1 MLHAGVWI
9 MFAVNFKRVHTLHTI
24 QQDKS
29 GACNMTSIK
38 DSCPQPERSVN
49 VDELYWQAMN
59 ISQCMNTRAHSQM
72 NQNEVNILGPLQCLI
87 SDMQTNIRSRNLTDA
102 GRSGVFLN
110 TVMGTLSGNS
120 QKGAQKYQ
128 CLYCVIYELNYV
140 LNSTI
145 YFNVS
150 DSESLSSNTSQLLN
164 CGTIRRIF
172 TIVLYLQLSQND
184 SSVMNNI
191 FFDTETLEDLFITL
205 TNNTL
210 NTNEI
215 RREVNRV
222 MNENSKEKGNK
233 FSEVKNC
240 GFQSECRLRP
250 ILWILY
256 TIAVAENG
264 LLIFIFIR
272 HSEIRS
278 ERNIIILNLAVADVL
293 AVLCNASLQI
303 IFIYGGTFESVK
315 IYYRIMDLSLEVST
329 GVCIYT
335 IVILSIQR
343 YFAVIP
349 TYKCR
354 ECRLSRRFNSTL
366 FVFVLWS
373 VGCVPQIIN
382 VTTDMSFQAWAMRN
396 LILYCVV
403 PIVTIATFYLM
414 TSWRL
419 RQSVRKMPGEAVRQE
434 TARHAR
440 VRSSNV
446 LIALIAVF
454 IISYTPIQLFRF
466 IELWFY
472 GGGYLFDYV
481 DLIAYSL
488 LSLNSCFNP
497 IALYVASGTF
507 RRYYNKYICLCW
519 KNSDVTMSNSN
530 INIQS
535 TNKTCALHI

>member
-1 MLHAGVWI
+1 MSA
-9 MFAVNFKRVHTLHTI
+9 
-24 QQDKS
+24 
-29 GACNMTSIK
+29 
-38 DSCPQPERSVN
+38 PE
-49 VDELYWQAMN
+49 Y
-59 ISQCMNTRAHSQM
+59 T
-72 NQNEVNILGPLQCLI
+72 
-87 SDMQTNIRSRNLTDA
+87 
-102 GRSGVFLN
+102 
-110 TVMGTLSGNS
+110 
-120 QKGAQKYQ
+120 

-140 LNSTI
+140 LYSTD

-150 DSESLSSNTSQLLN
+150 DRESLSLCTSQLQN
-164 CGTIRRIF
+164 CEIIRRIF
-172 TIVLYLQLSQND
+172 AVVLYLQLSQND

-191 FFDTETLEDLFITL
+191 FLDTETLEDLFITL

-210 NTNEI
+210 DTKAI
-215 RREVNRV
+215 RREVDRV
-222 MNENSKEKGNK
+222 MKENSKEKSNK
-233 FSEVKNC
+233 FGKVKNC
-240 GFQSECRLRP
+240 GFQSECRMRP
-250 ILWILY
+250 LLWILY
-256 TIAVAENG
+256 TIAIAENG
-264 LLIFIFIR
+264 LLILIFIR
-272 HSEIRS
+272 HSEMRS
-278 ERNIIILNLAVADVL
+278 DRNIIILNLAVADIL
-293 AVLCNASLQI
+293 SVLCNASLQI

-329 GVCIYT
+329 GVCIYS
-335 IVILSIQR
+335 IVVLSIQR

-349 TYKCR
+349 TYRCR
-354 ECRLSRRFNSTL
+354 ECGLSRRFNSTL

-373 VGCVPQIIN
+373 VGCVPQIIHL
-382 VTTDMSFQAWAMRN
+382 TTNMSIQAWAMRN

-403 PIVTIATFYLM
+403 PIVAIATFYLM

-454 IISYTPIQLFRF
+454 VISYTPIQVFRF

-507 RRYYNKYICLCW
+507 RRYYNKYICYSW
-519 KNSDVTMSNSN
+519 KNSEMTMSSSN

-535 TNKTCALHI
+535 TNKTCILHI

>member
-9 MFAVNFKRVHTLHTI
+9 LVAVNFNFVHTLRTI
-24 QQDKS
+24 QQDMS
-29 GACNMTSIK
+29 GACNMTSIQ

-59 ISQCMNTRAHSQM
+59 ISQCMNTRAHTQM
-72 NQNEVNILGPLQCLI
+72 NKNEVNILRPLQCLM
-87 SDMQTNIRSRNLTDA
+87 SDMQKNIRRHNFTDT
-102 GRSGVFLN
+102 GRSRMLLN

-120 QKGAQKYQ
+120 QKDAQEYK

-140 LNSTI
+140 LNSTV
-145 YFNVS
+145 YFSVS
-150 DSESLSSNTSQLLN
+150 DSESFSFNTSQLKN
-164 CGTIRRIF
+164 CEIIQRIF
-172 TIVLYLQLSQND
+172 TVVLYIQLSQND

-191 FFDTETLEDLFITL
+191 FFDTETLENLFITL

-215 RREVNRV
+215 RREVDRV
-222 MNENSKEKGNK
+222 MKENSKEKSNK

-240 GFQSECRLRP
+240 GFQSECRMRP

-278 ERNIIILNLAVADVL
+278 DRNIIILNLAVADVL

-303 IFIYGGTFESVK
+303 IFIYGETYESVK

-329 GVCIYT
+329 GVCIYS

-354 ECRLSRRFNSTL
+354 ECGLSRRFNSPL

-373 VGCVPQIIN
+373 VGCVPQIIS
-382 VTTDMSFQAWAMRN
+382 VTTNISFQAWAMRN

-403 PIVTIATFYLM
+403 PIVAIATFYLM

-497 IALYVASGTF
+497 IALYAASGTF

-519 KNSDVTMSNSN
+519 KNNDMTTSSSNT
-530 INIQS
+530 NIQS
-535 TNKTCALHI
+535 TNKT

>member
-1 MLHAGVWI
+1 MV
-9 MFAVNFKRVHTLHTI
+9 FAVNFRCVHTLRTI

-29 GACNMTSIK
+29 GACDMASIQV
-38 DSCPQPERSVN
+38 SCPQPESSVD
-49 VDELYWQAMN
+49 VEELYWQAMN
-59 ISQCMNTRAHSQM
+59 ISHCINTRAHTQM
-72 NQNEVNILGPLQCLI
+72 NQNEVNILEPLQCLI
-87 SDMQTNIRSRNLTDA
+87 SDMQKNIRRRNFTDA
-102 GRSGVFLN
+102 GRSRMYLN
-110 TVMGTLSGNS
+110 TLMGTLSGNS
-120 QKGAQKYQ
+120 QKGVQEYQ
-128 CLYCVIYELNYV
+128 CFYCVIYELNYV

-150 DSESLSSNTSQLLN
+150 GRESLSFSASQLQN
-164 CGTIRRIF
+164 CEIIQRIF
-172 TIVLYLQLSQND
+172 TVVLYVQLSQNG

-191 FFDTETLEDLFITL
+191 FFDTETLEELFIAL

-210 NTNEI
+210 NTTEI
-215 RREVNRV
+215 RREVDRV
-222 MNENSKEKGNK
+222 MKENSKERSNK

-278 ERNIIILNLAVADVL
+278 DRNIIILNLAVADVL

-303 IFIYGGTFESVK
+303 IFIYGETFESVK
-315 IYYRIMDLSLEVST
+315 IYYRILDLSLEVST
-329 GVCIYT
+329 GVCIYS

-349 TYKCR
+349 TYKSR
-354 ECRLSRRFNSTL
+354 ECGLSRRFNSAL

-403 PIVTIATFYLM
+403 PIVAIATFYLM

-454 IISYTPIQLFRF
+454 VISYTPIQLFRF

-507 RRYYNKYICLCW
+507 RRYYNKYICMCR
-519 KNSDVTMSNSN
+519 KNTDLTTSSSN

-535 TNKTCALHI
+535 TVKTCALHI